1 MTDDIL
7 MTVDDCGERD
17 LVRVVITK
25 LNGLKGLEIS
35 KCERNRMT

>member
-1 MTDDIL
+1 
-7 MTVDDCGERD
+7 
-17 LVRVVITK
+17 VRVVITK